1 MEFIQNNWV
10 ELLLALI
17 TLGSSWTALTATKKD
32 DEILD
37 IIKRVFNAIV
47 LGKNTCA
54 KDCKEKC
61 KSK

>member
-17 TLGSSWTALTATKKD
+17 TFGSTYTALTATKKD

-47 LGKNTCA
+47 FGSSTCD
-54 KDCKEKC
+54 KDKC
-61 KSK
+61 RKQ